1 MREKIFFFK
10 RTSKHMLSASNLT
23 ELNVSNLSEQSDS
36 LDIFNTNDPERRLR
50 ALEDDIKSVA
60 SFALTPEELNSQSID
75 AKLKASVSSR
85 EYEKITR
92 QARRTAMKS
101 YRAFLSPDL
110 AVLLNNH
117 HNVLLEFGTEND
129 DKNNNWEIDKDNA
142 STEEIQRAILRLQK
156 KIARVNNE
164 NDSLKKEN
172 DKNLEKLRQINE
184 QNEKLEEMKN
194 EQICI

>member
-1 MREKIFFFK
+1 
-10 RTSKHMLSASNLT
+10 MLSASNLT

-101 YRAFLSPDL
+101 YRTFLSPDL